1 MGNTLCGEVK
11 WLHGKTVYR
20 VRCYGAS
27 GSMVKVTQDDEYLAF
42 CEVEVL
48 GERFYVPTLCF
59 QGLQANEIRRKY
71 AL

>member
-20 VRCYGAS
+20 VKCYEAS
-27 GSMVKVTQDDEYLAF
+27 GSMVKVTQDDEYLAL

-48 GERFYVPTLCF
+48 GERFNVYT
-59 QGLQANEIRRKY
+59 
-71 AL
+71 